1 LIGHVRKGK
10 VALAKKLGVSVSS
23 LYYKRKLPD
32 KDRAARIRIEETWHY
47 HPSYGHRRLALHLK
61 INRKRIRRVM
71 KVFDLHPYRR
81 RGKKPRKSN
90 KISGVGYPNLVKEIT
105 PQYEGH
111 IWAADFTYLSYK
123 GKFLYVATVIDLYTR
138 KVIGWAAMRNHST
151 PLVLQALFMALS
163 SHARPAIFH
172 SDNGSEYASQVFV
185 RVLTETGIA
194 ISRIAPGCPWENGY
208 QESFYAQFKIDLG
221 DPDRCASLGE
231 LVYEI
236 AKTIWEYNH
245 TRIHTAI
252 KMPPAVFARRQE
264 RNLSEFHSKERGT

>member
-1 LIGHVRKGK
+1 MGKLGKGK
-10 VALAKKLGVSVSS
+10 IILANELGISVSS
-23 LYYKRKLPD
+23 LYYKKKLPT
-32 KDRAARIRIEETWHY
+32 KDNTLKIRIEEAWRY
-47 HPSYGHRRLALHLK
+47 NPAYGHRRLATHLG
-61 INRKRIRRVM
+61 INKKRIRRVM
-71 KVFDLHPYRR
+71 RIFDLHPYRR

-90 KISGVGYPNLVKEIT
+90 RISEAAYPNLIKNTI

-123 GKFLYVATVIDLYTR
+123 GKFLYVATVIDLFTR
-138 KVIGWAAMRNHST
+138 KIVGWAAMRTHST

-163 SHARPAIFH
+163 ANPRPHIFH
-172 SDNGSEYASQVFV
+172 SDNGSEYISKVFA
-185 RVLTETGIA
+185 RVLAETGIA

-221 DPDRCASLGE
+221 DPNRFSSLGE

-236 AKTIWEYNH
+236 AKTIWTYNH

-252 KMPPAVFARRQE
+252 KMPPIVFARRHE
-264 RNLSEFHSKERGT
+264 RKLVENHS

>member
-1 LIGHVRKGK
+1 MQAATSSKAII
-10 VALAKKLGVSVSS
+10 AKELGVSVSS
-23 LYYKRKLPD
+23 LYYHRKLPD
-32 KDRAARIRIEETWHY
+32 KDRALKIRIEEAWRY
-47 HPSYGHRRLALHLK
+47 RPAYGHRRLALHLG
-61 INRKRIRRVM
+61 INKKRIRRVM
-71 KVFDLHPYRR
+71 RLFNLYPYRR
-81 RGKKPRKSN
+81 RGKKQKKTSR
-90 KISGVGYPNLVKEIT
+90 IAGIGYPNLIKEII

-138 KVIGWAAMRNHST
+138 KAIGWAAMRNHST

-163 SHARPAIFH
+163 SNPRPVIFH
-172 SDNGSEYASQVFV
+172 SDNGTEYASKIFV
-185 RVLTETGIA
+185 RALTETGIT

-236 AKTIWEYNH
+236 AKTIWDYNH
-245 TRIHTAI
+245 TRIHTAL
-252 KMPPAVFARRQE
+252 KMPPAIFAARHE
-264 RNLSEFHSKERGT
+264 RNPSEFHSKERGT

>member
-1 LIGHVRKGK
+1 MSGKLGQGK
-10 VALAKKLGVSVSS
+10 VALAKELGVSVSS
-23 LYYKRKLPD
+23 LYYQRKLPE
-32 KDRAARIRIEETWHY
+32 KDRALKIRIEEAWRY
-47 HPSYGHRRLALHLK
+47 HPSYGHRRLAIHLH
-61 INRKRIRRVM
+61 INKKRIRRVM
-71 KVFDLHPYRR
+71 KLFDLHPYRR
-81 RGKKPRKSN
+81 RGKKPRKSST
-90 KISGVGYPNLVKEIT
+90 IAGIGYRNLIKEIT

-111 IWAADFTYLSYK
+111 IWAADFTYLSYH
-123 GKFLYVATVIDLYTR
+123 GRFLYVATVMDVFTR
-138 KVIGWAAMRNHST
+138 RILGWAAMKTHNT

-172 SDNGSEYASQVFV
+172 SDNGSEYASKIFV

-221 DPDRCASLGE
+221 DPDRFSSLGE

-236 AKTIWEYNH
+236 AKTIWYYNH
-245 TRIHTAI
+245 SRIHTAI
-252 KMPPAVFARRQE
+252 KMPPAVFAQRQ